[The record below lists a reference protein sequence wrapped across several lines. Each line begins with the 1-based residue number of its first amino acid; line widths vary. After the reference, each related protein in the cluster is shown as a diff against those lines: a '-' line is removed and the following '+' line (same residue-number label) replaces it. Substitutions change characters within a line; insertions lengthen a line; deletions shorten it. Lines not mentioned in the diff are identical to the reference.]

1 MPQVQFFLQ
10 DPNDLHATF
19 ASRLDIFTKVSAP
32 VCATLFL
39 GDTTHP
45 SIMKV
50 SCPSNNQGVYQTV
63 SVLGNIKH
71 IVELAYKC
79 SSGQKLMVNIFDQT
93 NNATIYRVCVSR
105 TTWSAFYKE
114 VTTPSTCRLLRVKLL
129 RATAGTGKPFY
140 IDDFKLQGNSFY
152 ADPDDYTPDYQ
163 DQSQD
168 HVNAD
173 GSIIT
178 DTKGKHATFNMSF
191 PLVSA
196 TNFSRIMHAGRG
208 KKPTYFND
216 GFVPVITES
225 YIVQATQSRTFSA
238 VTTGNTHKG
247 YWTQT
252 TANPLAVTNMQ
263 AASFSN
269 TDYTNIGADDSA
281 SVTDAI
287 TGTGK
292 YGYHKF
298 NFRVT
303 NYGVKTSIKKI
314 YLEYKGLAQDSS
326 NNGVH
331 GVNLYAWNG
340 YSWVLLK
347 RTRTADKQTLA
358 FETAKPEQAAQFVDV
373 TNGWV
378 KILVQTRATKDT
390 SGTLTLK
397 SYYVQAKINEDMGHS
412 LTLLNKAK
420 LTASGSVAI
429 VKNLSSNTTLNLNS
443 ANNGYTIGED
453 RKSITVTNDQA
464 SNSVVQVKY
473 NQYYNVY
480 IDQIRRN
487 VMRGTVSQPYNKVDM
502 VLKTIVPMEKI

>member
-10 DPNDLHATF
+10 NPNDFQATF
-19 ASRLDIFTKVSAP
+19 ASKIDIFTKSTAS

-39 GDTTHP
+39 TDP
-45 SIMKV
+45 DKSSIMKV
-50 SCPSNNQGVYQTV
+50 SAPSNNQGVYKDV
-63 SVLGNIKH
+63 SVAGGIRHALDM
-71 IVELAYKC
+71 AYKI
-79 SSGQKLMVNIFDQT
+79 SSGQKLMINIFDQT
-93 NNATIYRVCVSR
+93 NNVTISKTLV
-105 TTWSAFYKE
+105 TQNTWANFYKE
-114 VTTPSTCRLLRVKLL
+114 VTTPSTCRLVRLKLY

-140 IDDFKLQGNSFY
+140 IDSLRFWGNAFY
-152 ADPDDYTPDYQ
+152 VDPDDYTPDYQ

-173 GSIIT
+173 GSITT
-178 DTKGKHATFNMSF
+178 DTKGKHAVFNMSF

-196 TNFSRIMHAGRG
+196 TNFSRIIHAGKG

-225 YIVQATQSRTFSA
+225 YTVQAIQSRTFSN
-238 VTTGNTHKG
+238 VTTGDTHKG
-247 YWTQT
+247 YYTQT
-252 TANPLAVTNMQ
+252 TANPLAVADMQ
-263 AASFSN
+263 GASFSN
-269 TDYTNIGADDSA
+269 TDYTAIGADDSNYV
-281 SVTDAI
+281 SDAI

-314 YLEYKGLAQDSS
+314 YLEYKGLSQDNS

-347 RTRTADKQTLA
+347 RTRTADKQTLT
-358 FETAKPEQAAQFVDV
+358 FETAKQEQAAQFVDV

-390 SGTLTLK
+390 AGTLTLK
-397 SYYVQAKINEDMGHS
+397 SYYVQAKVNEDMGHS
-412 LTLLNKAK
+412 ITLLNKAL
-420 LTASGSVAI
+420 LTANGSVAV
-429 VKNLSSNTTLNLNS
+429 VKNLTSNTTLNLN
-443 ANNGYTIGED
+443 ATTNGYTVGDD

-480 IDQIRRN
+480 IDQIRRS
-487 VMRGTVSQPYNKVDM
+487 VMRGKISQPYNKIDLT
-502 VLKTIVPMEKI
+502 LKTITPIEKV